1 MIKIHSGDKVI
12 FLTSINKLP
21 DEQYRTILVRVSSPE
36 EMAEFYSNLIKL
48 KEIEKIFL
56 YNENESLLLEWFK
69 SLFNI
74 VEAAGG
80 LVKNN
85 KGEYLFIYRHG
96 KWDLPK
102 GKIEK
107 GESIKK
113 AAVREV
119 EEECG
124 ISELTIGKEI
134 TPTYHTYHI
143 NEKQILKPT
152 YWFEMICGDNSQ
164 PVPQEEEGITEVRWI
179 RPENF
184 EMVKKNTYESIKD
197 VIAEL

>member
-1 MIKIHSGDKVI
+1 
-12 FLTSINKLP
+12 
-21 DEQYRTILVRVSSPE
+21 
-36 EMAEFYSNLIKL
+36 
-48 KEIEKIFL
+48 L
-56 YNENESLLLEWFK
+56 YNENETLLLEWFK
-69 SLFNI
+69 SLFSI

-124 ISELTIGKEI
+124 ISELTISKEI
-134 TPTYHTYHI
+134 TPTYHTYHL

-152 YWFEMICGDNSQ
+152 YWFEMNCGDDSQ
-164 PVPQEEEGITEVRWI
+164 PIPQEEEGITEVRWI
-179 RPENF
+179 TPENF